1 MISSVAAVL
10 FWYSM
15 RMKCCLASSREKTM
29 IFAGS
34 PARPDRN
41 RRTNVFPSDP
51 VPPMMRMR
59 LPSKHFM
66 FESPP
71 LCVWRLITREILRKL
86 RPCRSH
92 ISGRHAELFSIH
104 AAIAEELVVREDFH
118 IQRIRVAQQRKKL
131 ILRHGRPGD
140 LIQSAELRMV
150 VNDVAH
156 HRGQFAGRCSRIH
169 RALVAADTRVILRQK
184 PFQQRL
190 KMEQFPSDDGRAQG

>member
-34 PARPDRN
+34 PPRPERK
-41 RRTNVFPSDP
+41 RRTSVFPSDP

-71 LCVWRLITREILRKL
+71 LLVWRLIIREL
-86 RPCRSH
+86 CRQFQPSRTH
-92 ISGRHAELFSIH
+92 IAGCCAQLFSIH
-104 AAIAEELVVREDFH
+104 AAVAADFVVRNDYH
-118 IQRIRVAQQRKKL
+118 VQRVRVAQQRKKF
-131 ILRHGRPGD
+131 
-140 LIQSAELRMV
+140 ELR
-150 VNDVAH
+150 
-156 HRGQFAGRCSRIH
+156 
-169 RALVAADTRVILRQK
+169 
-184 PFQQRL
+184 
-190 KMEQFPSDDGRAQG
+190 